1 LLQNT
6 LVSLKR
12 AERGLSCEFLVFRFD
27 ESSFCKLYKKMVSF
41 CETKEKKF
49 QLLPLHGHKNNSFES
64 QQLTNYLSS
73 KSDNLKGLT
82 EYEFFRGMSCQIFEQ
97 NTFRKSG
104 KRVVVLQCVFFGDFL
119 ESQAQ

>member
-1 LLQNT
+1 MKAHFANFTRKWSRSVKQ
-6 LVSLKR
+6 KR
-12 AERGLSCEFLVFRFD
+12 
-27 ESSFCKLYKKMVSF
+27 
-41 CETKEKKF
+41 KKF
-49 QLLPLHGHKNNSFES
+49 QLLPLHGYNNNSFES

-73 KSDNLKGLT
+73 KSDHLKVLT